1 MAPRYIFSP
10 SFPSSNDGV
19 NHLIA
24 FFSKRTFIFR
34 SSSAYPVARPDL
46 HTSPRGL
53 VTRLHFLKRLPVF
66 PLPLAAPAFSP
77 LFVAA
82 HFRRLT
88 FFLDENALLGWNEKK
103 VERLGFD
110 PSTLPKE
117 WTEVVHSSPRPRCLG
132 NKNIFD
138 NFYRITKFY

>member
-1 MAPRYIFSP
+1 MLHVISTTRYIFSP
-10 SFPSSNDGV
+10 SSLHDPNDGV
-19 NHLIA
+19 EPFNRFRSEPS
-24 FFSKRTFIFR
+24 FFRS
-34 SSSAYPVARPDL
+34 SSSAYPIARPDL

-88 FFLDENALLGWNEKK
+88 FFLDEN
-103 VERLGFD
+103 V
-110 PSTLPKE
+110 LPI
-117 WTEVVHSSPRPRCLG
+117 G
-132 NKNIFD
+132 
-138 NFYRITKFY
+138 